1 MNRSLAR
8 LLKIVLLIAAL
19 GLMLPASGALGA
31 KPVQTAKQPTA
42 TGTGGAM
49 ATVDLDAS
57 RVGMQVLRGGG
68 NAVDSAVATAAA
80 LGVTEPYSCGIGGG
94 GFMVIYDAESGSVS
108 TIDSRET
115 APAAFKPDSFID
127 PATGQPIPFEE
138 RVTSGLGVG
147 VPGTIR
153 GWEQALD
160 EFGSRPLSELLQ
172 PSIRLAARGFVVDQT
187 YRQQTVDNLARF
199 EDFTT
204 TRETF
209 LRNGQAPAV
218 GSTFR
223 NPDLAA
229 TYSRIADGGGNAF
242 YSGRTARAIMETVKD
257 PPVDDPDRNVRPG
270 LMETTDLSGYSSI
283 KRAPTESSYRGMQ
296 VYGMGPPSS
305 GGSTVGEA
313 LNILEG
319 YSMSDPLR
327 RDDALHRYL
336 EASRYSFADRGE
348 YLGDPAYVDV
358 PLTGLLSDGFA
369 AERRSLIM
377 EDQAAQSPV
386 APGNPCPFNGGG
398 PCPVDTQAST
408 AVEGPSTTHLTVSD
422 KWGNVVSYTF
432 TIEQTGGSAITVPN
446 HGFILN
452 NELTDFEPIPDLAN
466 SPAGGKRPR
475 SSISPTIVTTSEGD
489 PILALGSPG
498 GSTIITTVLQVLV
511 NDLDFGMTLPRAIEA
526 PRASQR
532 NTATTS
538 AETDFISSYGPA
550 LSQHGHSF
558 TSTPE
563 IGAAAGIA
571 FLPDETVQ
579 AAAEPDRRGGG
590 SALVENPVP

>member
-42 TGTGGAM
+42 TGTGGAV

-57 RVGMQVLRGGG
+57 RVGMQVLKEGG
-68 NAVDSAVATAAA
+68 NAVDAAVATAAA

-94 GFMVIYDAESGSVS
+94 GFMVIYDADNGSVS

-115 APAAFKPDSFID
+115 APAAFEPDSFID
-127 PATGQPIPFEE
+127 PSTGQPIPFEE

-187 YRQQTVDNLARF
+187 YRQQTLDNLARF
-199 EDFTT
+199 RDFTS

-242 YSGRTARAIMETVKD
+242 YSGRTARAIVNTVQD
-257 PPVDDPDRNVRPG
+257 PPVVDDPARNVRPG
-270 LMETTDLSGYSSI
+270 LMKTTDLSGYRSI
-283 KRAPTESSYRGMQ
+283 ERAPTVSSYRGMQ

-319 YSMSDPLR
+319 YPMSDLP
-327 RDDALHRYL
+327 RDDALHYYL
-336 EASRYSFADRGE
+336 EASRYSFADRGAVPWGSS
-348 YLGDPAYVDV
+348 LCRRTAHRPALRRFRGGAAVANHGPGRAEPGRAGKSL
-358 PLTGLLSDGFA
+358 PLQRRRALPRRYTGL
-369 AERRSLIM
+369 
-377 EDQAAQSPV
+377 
-386 APGNPCPFNGGG
+386 NG
-398 PCPVDTQAST
+398 
-408 AVEGPSTTHLTVSD
+408 
-422 KWGNVVSYTF
+422 
-432 TIEQTGGSAITVPN
+432 
-446 HGFILN
+446 
-452 NELTDFEPIPDLAN
+452 
-466 SPAGGKRPR
+466 
-475 SSISPTIVTTSEGD
+475 
-489 PILALGSPG
+489 
-498 GSTIITTVLQVLV
+498 
-511 NDLDFGMTLPRAIEA
+511 
-526 PRASQR
+526 
-532 NTATTS
+532 
-538 AETDFISSYGPA
+538 
-550 LSQHGHSF
+550 
-558 TSTPE
+558 
-563 IGAAAGIA
+563 
-571 FLPDETVQ
+571 
-579 AAAEPDRRGGG
+579 RRGAFDDAPHRLGQVGQHRLLHLHHRADGG
-590 SALVENPVP
+590 ERDHGPEPRLHPQQRAHGLRAGTWPRQLPCRRQAPEEQH